1 MLLAR
6 LQGSHKTNPMN
17 VPLKLGQP
25 ILRREDR
32 RLVTGRGRYADNTA
46 PQDAL
51 AVLFVRSPH
60 AHARLAG
67 IDRAAAL
74 ALPGVVAIYT
84 ADDLLADKVGHLPAI
99 SEIKDAAG
107 NRHREPAHLPM
118 PGGKVRHVG
127 DIVAM
132 IAAGTLDQAR
142 DAAEALE
149 IDYETLPA
157 VVTVAQA
164 LADGAPLVH
173 DDVPGNL
180 MCRWGKGDAAATDAA
195 FARATHVSSLSIRS
209 PRQIVHYME
218 TRAAWSAWDPAD
230 DLVTVTFSSQGVQ
243 IPHRLMCEKVL
254 NVPKEKLRLVTEDV
268 GGGFGPKYPI
278 YAESTLI
285 AWATRKLKRGL
296 RWTCERAELSQ
307 SDSHARDLVAS
318 AELALDGDGKFLA
331 VRVKAEANYGA
342 YVSMFAPTIPT
353 TGLAKVISGLY
364 RIPAIRIDFDC
375 AFTNTVPVDAIRG
388 AGKPEALFLLERLVD
403 IAAHETGR
411 TPAELRR
418 LNLLKADEMPYAAAS
433 GYTYD
438 AADCVRLFETALQA
452 ADEPGF
458 AKRQADTEATGKRRG
473 FGLSCHLHGTGGIA
487 DEHVVVQV
495 EPDRLV
501 ASVGTQSQG
510 QGHETVFAQILAASL
525 GVPVERIEIR
535 QGDTGTIP
543 HGGGTGGSS
552 STIISGTTLRR
563 AADVVIQR
571 GRDLA
576 AERLET
582 APADIAYRDG
592 SFEVVGTD
600 RRVGL
605 FELANKKPFAGDA
618 LFGDKI
624 ESFPTGVMVCEVE
637 VDPETGQ
644 VRIDRLTAVADC
656 GIVVNPRL
664 LAGQMHGGIVHGLGN
679 ALLEE
684 AIYDEETGQLL
695 SGTLMDYA
703 LPRADDVPTLGVETI
718 VTPSPNNFLGF
729 KGVGELPT
737 NGAPAAIANAVLDA
751 LRPLGVRHLD
761 MPITAHKVWRA
772 LSERK

>member
-1 MLLAR
+1 MA
-6 LQGSHKTNPMN
+6 
-17 VPLKLGQP
+17 
-25 ILRREDR
+25 
-32 RLVTGRGRYADNTA
+32 
-46 PQDAL
+46 
-51 AVLFVRSPH
+51 
-60 AHARLAG
+60 
-67 IDRAAAL
+67 
-74 ALPGVVAIYT
+74 AIYT
-84 ADDLLADKVGHLPAI
+84 ATDLAADKVGHLPAI
-99 SEIKDAAG
+99 SEIKDEAG

-118 PGGKVRHVG
+118 PIGKVRHVG

-132 IAAGTLDQAR
+132 VMADTLDQAR

-149 IDYETLPA
+149 IDYEMLPA

-164 LADGAPLVH
+164 LAPGAPLVH
-173 DDVPGNL
+173 DEAPGNL

-195 FARATHVSSLSIRS
+195 FARAAHVATLSIRS
-209 PRQIVHYME
+209 PRQIVHYLE
-218 TRAAWSAWDPAD
+218 PRAAWSAYDVAA

-243 IPHRLMCEKVL
+243 IPHRLMCERVL
-254 NVPKEKLRLVTEDV
+254 NLPKEKLRLITEDV
-268 GGGFGPKYPI
+268 GGGFGPKFPLYP
-278 YAESTLI
+278 EPTLI
-285 AWATRKLKRGL
+285 AWATRKLGRSL
-296 RWTCERAELSQ
+296 HWTCERAEMAL

-318 AELALDGDGKFLA
+318 GELALDAEGGFLGL
-331 VRVKAEANYGA
+331 RVKAEANYGA

-388 AGKPEALFLLERLVD
+388 AGKPEALYLLERLVD

-418 LNLLKADEMPYAAAS
+418 LNLLEADEMPYASAS

-438 AADCVRLFETALQA
+438 AADCARLFETALQA

-458 AKRQADTEATGKRRG
+458 AARRAASEATGKLRG
-473 FGLSCHLHGTGGIA
+473 LGFSCHLHGTGGIA

-501 ASVGTQSQG
+501 ASLGTQSQG
-510 QGHETVFAQILAASL
+510 QGHETVFAQVLAESL
-525 GVPVERIEIR
+525 GLPVQRIEIR
-535 QGDTGTIP
+535 QGDTRTIP
-543 HGGGTGGSS
+543 RGGGTGGSS

-600 RRVGL
+600 RRIGL
-605 FELANKKPFAGDA
+605 FELAALKPFSGDA
-618 LFGDKI
+618 QFADKI
-624 ESFPTGVMVCEVE
+624 ESFPTGVMVCEIE
-637 VDPETGQ
+637 VDPETGC
-644 VRIDRLTAVADC
+644 VRIDRLLAAADC
-656 GIVVNPRL
+656 GLVVNPLL

-679 ALLEE
+679 ALMEE
-684 AIYDEETGQLL
+684 ASMT
-695 SGTLMDYA
+695 
-703 LPRADDVPTLGVETI
+703 RR
-718 VTPSPNNFLGF
+718 
-729 KGVGELPT
+729 
-737 NGAPAAIANAVLDA
+737 PA
-751 LRPLGVRHLD
+751 
-761 MPITAHKVWRA
+761 
-772 LSERK
+772 SC